1 MEMEDTLTHEIEL
14 YPLESFKILLEHEV
28 HRARRYKEPLTL
40 IHLAVEADPLNPQ
53 TQHSAEVF
61 AINVLNLHL
70 RETDIPCREGNEFL
84 TLIPSTDEQGGRIIC
99 DRLAKLFTV
108 EPQTYDRVSF
118 KLMAFVGMASLPGDR
133 TTSSHKLMQNA
144 SQALQHA
151 RENRLKEAVIFSDL
165 NR

>member
-40 IHLAVEADPLNPQ
+40 IHIAVEADPMNPQ
-53 TQHSAEVF
+53 AQHSAEVF
-61 AINVLNLHL
+61 AINVLNLYL

-84 TLIPSTDEQGGRIIC
+84 TLMPSTDEQGGRIAC
-99 DRLAKLFTV
+99 ARLEKLFKV

-118 KLMAFVGMASLPGDR
+118 KLSAFIGMATLPGDR
-133 TTSSHKLMQNA
+133 SIASNKLMQNA

-151 RENRLKEAVIFSDL
+151 RTNRLASAVIFSDIEL
-165 NR
+165 